1 LAPEIL
7 TLTIL
12 SPEFDIKS
20 DLNEISL
27 LAACR
32 EEENDHFRNFLE
44 ARDPSLIDNIVF
56 ALQEEVTQQI
66 DCKKCGNCCKSL
78 MIVVTE
84 EELQKVA
91 AKTKTPSDEFKSS
104 YLAEGL
110 SGKLIMNAM
119 PCHFLSDN
127 QCTIYADRFA
137 GCREFPAL
145 HLPGFT
151 NRFFTVQMHYDRCPI
166 IFNVVE
172 LLKKELL
179 FFTT

>member
-1 LAPEIL
+1 
-7 TLTIL
+7 
-12 SPEFDIKS
+12 
-20 DLNEISL
+20 
-27 LAACR
+27 
-32 EEENDHFRNFLE
+32 
-44 ARDPSLIDNIVF
+44 
-56 ALQEEVTQQI
+56 
-66 DCKKCGNCCKSL
+66 

-84 EELQKVA
+84 EELEKVA
-91 AKTKTPSDEFKSS
+91 AKTNTPSDEFKSS

>member
-1 LAPEIL
+1 MATEIL

-20 DLNEISL
+20 DLQEIFL
-27 LAACR
+27 LAASR
-32 EEENDHFRNFLE
+32 EDENDHFRDFLK
-44 ARDPSLIDNIVF
+44 ARDPKITDTIVF
-56 ALQEEVTQQI
+56 ALQEAVSDKI

-78 MIVVTE
+78 MIVVTQ

-91 AKTKTPSDEFKSS
+91 ALTDTTSEKFKSDH
-104 YLAEGL
+104 LAEGI
-110 SGKLIMNAM
+110 SGQLIMNSM
-119 PCHFLSDN
+119 PCHFLSDR

-151 NRFFTVQMHYDRCPI
+151 HRFFTIQMHYDRCPI